1 MAAQTPVCLYNKY
14 GFCKHREMCHVNE
27 MCEKLSCEFYKCTL
41 RHPKICK
48 FFWNN
53 GHCKFDPCAF
63 LHKDNENSLWKLKQ
77 ENEILQ
83 EKINNIDKALQT
95 LNQQESETQSTID
108 KEQKIDSL
116 QKLVNENTE
125 KFEKLE
131 IEIER
136 KFQCFEESL
145 NILKKCVSEKDMLIN
160 ALENKLNEKPDK
172 NATKVNCNKCDFEGN
187 SKHGLKGSKQPDEDA
202 TY

>member
-14 GFCKHREMCHVNE
+14 GYCKHKEMCRKRHVNE
-27 MCEKLSCEFYKCTL
+27 MCEKLSCEVYKCTL

-53 GHCKFDPCAF
+53 GQCKFDPCAF

-83 EKINNIDKALQT
+83 EKINNIDKALKT
-95 LNQQESETQSTID
+95 LNQQENETQSTID

-116 QKLVNENTE
+116 QKLVHENTE
-125 KFEKLE
+125 KFEKLD

-145 NILKKCVSEKDMLIN
+145 NILKKCVSEKDMLIK
-160 ALENKLNEKPDK
+160 ALEMKHCSIKTILQKQQS
-172 NATKVNCNKCDFEGN
+172 KVI
-187 SKHGLKGSKQPDEDA
+187 SKSEIL
-202 TY
+202 